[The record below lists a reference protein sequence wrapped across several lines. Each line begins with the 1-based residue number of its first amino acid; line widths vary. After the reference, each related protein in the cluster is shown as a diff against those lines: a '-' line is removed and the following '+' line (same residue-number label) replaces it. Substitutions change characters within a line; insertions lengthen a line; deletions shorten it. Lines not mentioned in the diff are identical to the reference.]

1 MKFLSGPS
9 PNRTPHLHSRT
20 DMKKIFLIIQRE
32 YLTRV
37 RKRSFIVMTILGP
50 LLMAAIVVVPIYLA
64 TRGNE
69 MKTVAVIDETGFFY
83 EKFKDSDNIRFHYLV
98 SDIQS
103 AKASFTR
110 SGDHAL
116 LYIPKPDVTLPTNA
130 IIYSENNVNINVKTY
145 IKTIMT
151 KRIEELKLEAKLRDI
166 QTGSKNPVTV
176 DDILRS
182 IKTSVDINTMKIG
195 EDGKESKSY
204 TEISMVLGMF
214 TGILIY
220 FFIFMFGSQV
230 MRGVIEEKTTRIV
243 EVIISSVKPFQLMM
257 GKIIGVGMV
266 GLTQF
271 LLWVVLT
278 FGIVTIVTSSFVS
291 KDIKKSATEQIMK
304 QNHVYSPD
312 QIPQQFVIQND
323 KAGGVN
329 EILNALNSVDFP
341 VMIGS
346 FVFFFLFGYLLYAA
360 FFAAIGGAVDNEAD
374 TQQFMLPITVPL
386 ILSIF
391 LAQNVIQDPDG
402 AVSFWFSIIPLTS
415 PVIMMIRIP
424 FGVPYYEVIL
434 SMVLLLLGFLGAT
447 WMAAKIYRT
456 GILMYGKKVNYRELW
471 KWLRYRN

>member
-1 MKFLSGPS
+1 MK
-9 PNRTPHLHSRT
+9 T
-20 DMKKIFLIIQRE
+20 IVLILKRE

-50 LLMAAIVVVPIYLA
+50 LLMAAIVVIPIYLS

-69 MKTVAVIDETGFFY
+69 LKTVAVIDETGLFF
-83 EKFKDSDNIRFHYLV
+83 EKFRDTENIRFHYLV

-103 AKASFTR
+103 AKASFSK

-130 IIYSENNVNINVKTY
+130 ILYSENNVNIDVKSY
-145 IKTIMT
+145 IRTTMT
-151 KRIEELKLEAKLRDI
+151 KRIEELKLEAKLNDV
-166 QTGSKNPVTV
+166 QAGSKNPVTV

-195 EDGKESKSY
+195 DDGKESKSY

-214 TGILIY
+214 SGILIY

-230 MRGVIEEKTTRIV
+230 MRGVIEEKSNRIV

-278 FGIVTIVTSSFVS
+278 FGIVTVATSSFAP
-291 KDIKKSATEQIMK
+291 KSLRQSSTEQIIR
-304 QNHVYSPD
+304 QNPTNLPGQLPEHPAS
-312 QIPQQFVIQND
+312 QNEE
-323 KAGGVN
+323 GGVN
-329 EILNALNSVDFP
+329 EVMEALGSIDFP
-341 VMIGS
+341 VMIGA
-346 FVFFFLFGYLLYAA
+346 FIFFFIFGYLLYAA
-360 FFAAIGGAVDNEAD
+360 LFAAIGGAVDNEAD

-386 ILSIF
+386 ILAIVM
-391 LAQNVIQDPDG
+391 AQYVIRDPDG

-424 FGVPYYEVIL
+424 FGVPVLDIVL
-434 SMVLLLLGFLGAT
+434 SMTLLLLGFLGTT
-447 WMAAKIYRT
+447 WMAGKIYRT